1 MNKYSKLFKD
11 NMTSKQIG
19 LKYFR
24 ICDSFDGKDRE
35 MLDSAYKE
43 AYIKAEDRELEY
55 AYANS
60 GDGYAYCAN

>member
-19 LKYFR
+19 LKYFE

-35 MLDSAYKE
+35 MLDNAFKE
-43 AYIKAEDRELEY
+43 AYLKAEDRELEY

-60 GDGYAYCAN
+60 SEDCNYCT